1 MSQPNL
7 NEQGYDLDVLRNRS
21 LLPNITKK
29 QTSNSKNRKDND
41 DKSNNDFMSDDYL
54 DDFEIQPFNYY
65 NSVDNGNRLVS
76 KLNGK

>member
-1 MSQPNL
+1 
-7 NEQGYDLDVLRNRS
+7 
-21 LLPNITKK
+21 
-29 QTSNSKNRKDND
+29 
-41 DKSNNDFMSDDYL
+41 MSDDYL